1 LLANAEISRPIAEN
15 PPRLALFGLFTVPDD
30 SPDDSTLQ
38 KAGFWGASPEN
49 EPQTVK
55 GFNRLNART

>member
-1 LLANAEISRPIAEN
+1 
-15 PPRLALFGLFTVPDD
+15 LALFGLFTVPDD